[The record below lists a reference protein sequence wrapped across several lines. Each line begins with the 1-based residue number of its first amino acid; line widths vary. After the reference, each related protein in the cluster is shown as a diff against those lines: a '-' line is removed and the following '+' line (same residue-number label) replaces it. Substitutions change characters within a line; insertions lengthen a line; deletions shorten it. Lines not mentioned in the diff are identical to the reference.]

1 MSARRPPL
9 WLAVAAVSC
18 GWAAAYSIGRWIVLF
33 IFGPVHEDV
42 VMYYVAAETGLKHGW
57 AAIYDQAIFQSVS
70 TPFPAVAQIIDKHRP
85 FASAPLVAWLFA
97 PLSAVPEPVAFAVW
111 TALSL
116 GALVLAWHIAAP
128 YTGLRKFTLLL
139 LALGLWP
146 VLLVFYFGQPTMF
159 LIALVAAT
167 WWLCAHD
174 RPVAA
179 GAALALATCLKPQ
192 AVLLLAAAL
201 LVSGRYRAVAGWVAG
216 CVVLGIATV
225 VALGPTGLVGWWH
238 AIREVQG
245 LPVDTEFTLAHL
257 LGAGPLTYVLW
268 GLQGAMALAVARW
281 RRGELEIVLAAGLLG
296 TAATA
301 SYFHEADY
309 STLVLAAWFVL
320 RSAPPLWHR
329 LWLLTGVIP
338 MQLMTF
344 GPNNLPPIWD
354 FAVHA
359 AQPVWDAAWLG
370 ILVAS
375 CFTGRR
381 ALVASASSSS
391 MTTGPVKTN

>member
-1 MSARRPPL
+1 MRARRPPL
-9 WLAVAAVSC
+9 WLAAAAVAT
-18 GWAAAYSIGRWIVLF
+18 GWAAVYTIGRWTLLFVL
-33 IFGPVHEDV
+33 GPVHEDV
-42 VMYYVAAETGLKHGW
+42 VMYYVAAETGLRHGW
-57 AAIYDQAIFQSVS
+57 SAIYDQVIFRSVS
-70 TPFPAVAQIIDKHRP
+70 SPFPDVAQIIDRHRP
-85 FASAPLVAWLFA
+85 FASAPLLAWLFT
-97 PLSAVPEPVAFAVW
+97 PLTALPEPVAYAVW
-111 TALSL
+111 TLLSL

-128 YTGLRKFTLLL
+128 YTSLRKLTLLL

-174 RPVAA
+174 RPVT
-179 GAALALATCLKPQ
+179 GGVALALATCLKPQ
-192 AVLLLAAAL
+192 AVLLLAVAL
-201 LVSGRYRAVAGWVAG
+201 LVSGRHRAVAGWVAG
-216 CVVLGIATV
+216 CGVLGIV
-225 VALGPTGLVGWWH
+225 SVIALGPPGLIGWWH

-257 LGAGPLTYVLW
+257 LGAGPLTYLLW
-268 GLQGAMALAVARW
+268 GLQGAMALGVAWW

-309 STLVLAAWFVL
+309 STLILAAWLVL

-344 GPNNLPPIWD
+344 GPDSLQPIWD

-359 AQPVWDAAWLG
+359 AQPVWDAAWLV
-370 ILVAS
+370 ILVVS
-375 CFTGRR
+375 CSAGRR
-381 ALVASASSSS
+381 LSVRPAARVTPSADA
-391 MTTGPVKTN
+391 